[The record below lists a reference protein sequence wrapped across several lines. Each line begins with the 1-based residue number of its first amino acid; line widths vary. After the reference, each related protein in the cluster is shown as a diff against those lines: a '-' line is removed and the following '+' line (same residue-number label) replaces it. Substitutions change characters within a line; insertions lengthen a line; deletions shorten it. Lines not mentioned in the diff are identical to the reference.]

1 MVENLYSKIFI
12 YIAIFTLIVLTI
24 LTCIYWRTEQYFPE
38 DEAHIVHR
46 KNPNAGI
53 SECKYQGMTPILTC
67 SYKSKV

>member
-1 MVENLYSKIFI
+1 MNKMLEKIFI
-12 YIAIFTLIVLTI
+12 YIAICALIVLA
-24 LTCIYWRTEQYFPE
+24 LVTCIYWGRTEKFFPE

-46 KNPNAGI
+46 INPNAGI

>member
-1 MVENLYSKIFI
+1 MLQKIFI
-12 YIAIFTLIVLTI
+12 YLAIFTLIILAL
-24 LTCIYWRTEQYFPE
+24 LTCVYWNKGKERFFPE

-46 KNPNAGI
+46 KNPDAGI

>member
-1 MVENLYSKIFI
+1 MLQKIFI
-12 YIAIFTLIVLTI
+12 YLAIFTLIILAL
-24 LTCIYWRTEQYFPE
+24 LTCVYWGKAPEQFFPE

-46 KNPNAGI
+46 KNPDAGI